1 MDTCLEKIH
10 QIETISV
17 GKLYIHLLHA
27 GSMYWVNINL
37 ETNKCDNGIH
47 YFYESLCEPKIMLD
61 IVKQNLTCT
70 TISPPRVW

>member
-1 MDTCLEKIH
+1 MDTCLEKMH

-17 GKLYIHLLHA
+17 GKLCIHLLHA

-37 ETNKCDNGIH
+37 ETNKCEPI